1 MPSSDGMRI
10 NVPVTRPGLAPPQV
24 EILAAQMNLGGGGSG
39 KMDFMTNKKSKR
51 LYMVRL
57 PREVLALLNGRHFV
71 GITEINPFWFDVLI
85 KMPAFSQGGRY
96 RGVHDGHDCA
106 IFWDTSLIRPTDASA
121 TPQRVHKVFLASE
134 IPRDSDE
141 RAFNWRTF
149 MFVEFEVV
157 DSPHVVFIVA
167 NTHSISGSQKGK
179 DGEKKVTFISGDKK
193 VFDNKKSM
201 IAMRA
206 MQKGLSYAYVPSLVA
221 GRTAVCLVFLGDWNT
236 HQDRMPD
243 NAHLA
248 ANKARAISATPV
260 VMTADGTLER
270 DHVVIFSENRY
281 WQAKVQER
289 VAPSIYKA
297 LESCISRKPGGHWP
311 LFFTFSA
318 EFPDPA
324 TEPPSPLDHPPHP
337 PMLPDTASTRM
348 MVHNEVKHLQ
358 DESWDARQNGRP
370 SISIP
375 APPLLSICVLNL
387 LCQVRPGQTQTFLVE
402 SCSRGYFSVGRFP
415 IFAFADFCLLTNVAL
430 RTFACYLHCF
440 HYLKNVE

>member
-10 NVPVTRPGLAPPQV
+10 NVPVTRTGLASPQV
-24 EILAAQMNLGGGGSG
+24 VIVAAQMNLGGGEP
-39 KMDFMTNKKSKR
+39 DFMMNKTTHKK
-51 LYMVRL
+51 YMLRL
-57 PREVLALLNGRHFV
+57 PEEVLALLNGRHVV
-71 GITEINPFWFDVLI
+71 GITEINSHWFDLLMR
-85 KMPAFSQGGRY
+85 MPAFTQNGRY

-121 TPQRVHKVFLASE
+121 KPHRVYRTFLDRE
-134 IPRDSDE
+134 IPRDSNE

-149 MFVEFEVV
+149 MFVEFVVV
-157 DSPHVVFIVA
+157 DQPHVVFIVA

-179 DGEKKVTFISGDKK
+179 EGQRKVTFISGCKK
-193 VFDNKKSM
+193 AFDNKKSM

-206 MQKGLSYAYVPSLVA
+206 MQKALSYAYRPSLDA

-236 HQDRMPD
+236 HQDRMPE

-248 ANKARAISATPV
+248 VNKARAISATPV

-281 WQAKVQER
+281 WQAKVQES
-289 VAPSIYKA
+289 VPASIYVA
-297 LESCISRKPGGHWP
+297 LDKCISRKPGGHWP

-337 PMLPDTASTRM
+337 PMLPDTASSRM

-415 IFAFADFCLLTNVAL
+415 IFAFADFCLLTNVA
-430 RTFACYLHCF
+430 
-440 HYLKNVE
+440 

>member
-10 NVPVTRPGLAPPQV
+10 NVPVTRTGLASPQV
-24 EILAAQMNLGGGGSG
+24 VIVAAQMNIGGGEP
-39 KMDFMTNKKSKR
+39 DFMMNKRTKK

-57 PREVLALLNGRHFV
+57 PKEVLALLNGRHFV
-71 GITEINPFWFDVLI
+71 GITEINPYWFDVLI
-85 KMPAFSQGGRY
+85 QMPAFSQGGRY

-121 TPQRVHKVFLASE
+121 KPHRVYKVFLDRE
-134 IPRDSDE
+134 IPRDSNE

-149 MFVEFEVV
+149 MFVEFVVV
-157 DSPHVVFIVA
+157 DQPHVVFIVA

-179 DGEKKVTFISGDKK
+179 EGQRKVTFISGDKK

-221 GRTAVCLVFLGDWNT
+221 GRKEVCLVFLGDWNT

-248 ANKARAISATPV
+248 ANKARAIAATPV
-260 VMTADGTLER
+260 VMTAEGTVER

-324 TEPPSPLDHPPHP
+324 QEPPSPLDHPPHP
-337 PMLPDTASTRM
+337 PMPPDPASTRAG
-348 MVHNEVKHLQ
+348 VYNEMKHLA
-358 DESWDARQNGRP
+358 DEVWNARRP
-370 SISIP
+370 DVQSTLVP
-375 APPLLSICVLNL
+375 APPLLLICVLNL
-387 LCQVRPGQTQTFLVE
+387 LSQVRRGQTQTFLVE
-402 SCSRGYFSVGRFP
+402 GFSREYFSVCRFAP
-415 IFAFADFCLLTNVAL
+415 NKSFVSYGWGL
-430 RTFACYLHCF
+430 
-440 HYLKNVE
+440 